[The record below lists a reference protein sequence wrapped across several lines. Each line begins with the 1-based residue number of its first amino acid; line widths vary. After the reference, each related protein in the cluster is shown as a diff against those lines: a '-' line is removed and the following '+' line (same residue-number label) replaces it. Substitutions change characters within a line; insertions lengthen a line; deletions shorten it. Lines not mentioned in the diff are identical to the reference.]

1 MDARHPIIG
10 EARALLDDVDAALV
24 RLSEG
29 TYRTCE
35 RCGDQ
40 LDEALLEAQPA
51 RRTCD
56 AH

>member
-1 MDARHPIIG
+1 MDSRPAVID
-10 EARALLDDVDAALV
+10 EALTLLDDVDAALV

-35 RCGDQ
+35 RCGAPLSEVD
-40 LDEALLEAQPA
+40 LSASPT
-51 RRTCD
+51 RRRCD